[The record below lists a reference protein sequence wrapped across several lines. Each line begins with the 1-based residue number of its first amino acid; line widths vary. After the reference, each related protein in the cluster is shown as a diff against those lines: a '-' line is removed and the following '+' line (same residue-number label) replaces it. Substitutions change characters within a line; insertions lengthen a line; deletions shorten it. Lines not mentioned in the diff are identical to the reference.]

1 MSNLFT
7 GNKKQIWLW
16 FSILLAAILILVV
29 VIYLIVSNMLNFDN
43 KPSNLNTQDT
53 SKHEQEILL
62 SAFDINKSFTG
73 TRESMDGS
81 IEPVLFEINSVDS
94 ISNSFEFTLNIGLSK
109 KVKGYGSMHLSSR
122 KINADVVGELV
133 IIIDSNK
140 RVNLKTANNSNNK
153 FNLIEEVK

>member
-7 GNKKQIWLW
+7 GNKKQIWMW

-29 VIYLIVSNMLNFDN
+29 IIYLIVSNMLNFES
-43 KPSNLNTQDT
+43 KPTEQTTQDT
-53 SKHEQEILL
+53 LKQEQELLL
-62 SAFDINKSFTG
+62 SAFDINKAFTG

-81 IEPVLFEINSVDS
+81 VEPVLFEINSVDS

-109 KVKGYGSMHLSSR
+109 KVKGYGSMDLSLR

-133 IIIDSNK
+133 IVIDANG

>member
-7 GNKKQIWLW
+7 GNKKQIWMW

-43 KPSNLNTQDT
+43 KPSNLNSQDT

-62 SAFDINKSFTG
+62 SVFDINKSFTG

-81 IEPVLFEINSVDS
+81 VEPVLFEINTVDS

-122 KINADVVGELV
+122 KINADVVGELE
-133 IIIDSNK
+133 IIIDSNG

>member
-7 GNKKQIWLW
+7 GNKKQIWMW

-29 VIYLIVSNMLNFDN
+29 VIYLIVSNMLNFEN
-43 KPSNLNTQDT
+43 KPIEQGTKDT
-53 SKHEQEILL
+53 IKQEQELLL
-62 SAFDINKSFTG
+62 SAFDINQSFTG

-109 KVKGYGSMHLSSR
+109 KVKGYGSMNLSLR
-122 KINADVVGELV
+122 KINADVVGELI
-133 IIIDSNK
+133 IIIDANG
-140 RVNLKTANNSNNK
+140 RVNLKTVGNSNNK

>member
-7 GNKKQIWLW
+7 GNKKQIWMW

-29 VIYLIVSNMLNFDN
+29 IIYLVVSNMLNFES
-43 KPSNLNTQDT
+43 KPTEPNTQDT
-53 SKHEQEILL
+53 IKQEQELLL
-62 SAFDINKSFTG
+62 SAFDINKAFTG

-81 IEPVLFEINSVDS
+81 VEPVLFEINSVDS

-109 KVKGYGSMHLSSR
+109 KVKGYGSMDLSLR
-122 KINADVVGELV
+122 KINADVVGELE
-133 IIIDSNK
+133 IIIDANG
-140 RVNLKTANNSNNK
+140 RVNLKTASNSNNK